1 MHVGPPLSPL
11 LMSTQMTPSY
21 TFLFRPDCAANQ
33 TKAVSAKEECIIAIR
48 AWMTRDKLK
57 LNDNVIEVLL
67 IGTRQ
72 QLAKF
77 QINHIKVIYAE
88 ITPIACA
95 TNLGVWVDSNL
106 NMRNHITKLLSA
118 AFYYMYNISHIRKY
132 LSKNPLRYLYMLS
145 S

>member
-1 MHVGPPLSPL
+1 
-11 LMSTQMTPSY
+11 
-21 TFLFRPDCAANQ
+21 
-33 TKAVSAKEECIIAIR
+33 
-48 AWMTRDKLK
+48 MTRDKLK

-106 NMRNHITKLLSA
+106 SMRNHITKLLSA
-118 AFYYMYNISHIRKY
+118 AF
-132 LSKNPLRYLYMLS
+132 
-145 S
+145 